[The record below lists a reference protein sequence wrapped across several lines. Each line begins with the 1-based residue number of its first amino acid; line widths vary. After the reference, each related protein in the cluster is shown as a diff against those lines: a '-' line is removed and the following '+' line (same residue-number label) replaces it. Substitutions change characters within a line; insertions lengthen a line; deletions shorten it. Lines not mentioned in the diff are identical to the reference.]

1 MMSYSPLFLT
11 ITKEIDRLMQDF
23 SHTKK
28 DIGYGYRWT
37 FDNEMR
43 FDLIDYGKKW
53 KNIFRVWRG
62 ARLVRTYPI
71 LHDRFDDVMKVLAK
85 TEIQTLE
92 TLEQKHMVGVLKL
105 LHDAPSGIGAFD

>member
-1 MMSYSPLFLT
+1 
-11 ITKEIDRLMQDF
+11 MQEF

-28 DIGYGYRWT
+28 DIGYWYRRT
-37 FDNEMR
+37 FDNGMR

-62 ARLVRTYPI
+62 ARLVRAYPI

-105 LHDAPSGIGAFD
+105 LHDAPSGIGVFD